1 MKQETN
7 INLRM
12 VDNLNNVKVM
22 KHITKEGSREHVISW
37 SSEGRRCSEPNC
49 EVNKKQSSLGK
60 DNCVGSSAIP
70 CSYRCCQKAL
80 ADQKA
85 KMREIILYRI
95 KKNNKFSHKLKPCFL
110 QNRGRLLEAKRILK
124 EFEELK

>member
-22 KHITKEGSREHVISW
+22 KQEIKQANEIAKQDLINRSKE
-37 SSEGRRCSEPNC
+37 
-49 EVNKKQSSLGK
+49 QSSLEK

>member
-1 MKQETN
+1 MEN
-7 INLRM
+7 
-12 VDNLNNVKVM
+12 
-22 KHITKEGSREHVISW
+22 KE
-37 SSEGRRCSEPNC
+37 
-49 EVNKKQSSLGK
+49 QSSLEKEYVLLICPNCKELLKDENMGK
-60 DNCVGSSAIP
+60 MCPNCKEWTYTYQCKSVLIS
-70 CSYRCCQKAL
+70 KTAL

-85 KMREIILYRI
+85 KMRKIILYRI